1 MNVAQGEFS
10 VCTFFEGDF
19 YEYELRS
26 VDAETA
32 VNKLKF
38 ISQSVGARVLG
49 IVERII
55 VTDGGDNICVEWKK
69 GEGIVFPPK
78 ET

>member
-1 MNVAQGEFS
+1 MPEGQFS

-19 YEYELRS
+19 YEYDVRW
-26 VDAETA
+26 VDEETA
-32 VNKLKF
+32 VKRVKS
-38 ISQSVGARVLG
+38 ITESVGARVMG
-49 IVERII
+49 IVERVI

-78 ET
+78 EQ

>member
-10 VCTFFEGDF
+10 VCTFFFDGTYGYD
-19 YEYELRS
+19 LRG
-26 VDAETA
+26 VDPETA
-32 VNKLKF
+32 VNKLKS
-38 ISQSVGARVLG
+38 ISESIGARVLN
-49 IVERII
+49 IVDRII
-55 VTDGGDNICVEWKK
+55 MTDGGDCICVEWKN